1 MCIPLLWEKTVSKF
15 PRRTA
20 IIDAE
25 SGRKLTFDE
34 LNQFSNAVY
43 NVLKENGAGKSDGV
57 ALIMPNCVEYGYSRI
72 ALVSNNINFQWIL
85 AWCFQS
91 WSSLSAYQYELTSYG
106 YELGVTHSI

>member
-1 MCIPLLWEKTVSKF
+1 MQLQCLFDKRSCTSFMTGMALIDLYALAIASSWRAIASKKMCIPLLWEKTVSKF

-43 NVLKENGAGKSDGV
+43 NVLKDNGAEKSDGV
-57 ALIMPNCVEYGYSRI
+57 ALIMPNCVEYGYDNGS
-72 ALVSNNINFQWIL
+72 
-85 AWCFQS
+85 
-91 WSSLSAYQYELTSYG
+91 G
-106 YELGVTHSI
+106 

>member
-43 NVLKENGAGKSDGV
+43 NVLMESGADKSDGV
-57 ALIMPNCVEYGYSRI
+57 ALIMPNCVEYGYG
-72 ALVSNNINFQWIL
+72 LDKFG
-85 AWCFQS
+85 
-91 WSSLSAYQYELTSYG
+91 SSDERSSSG
-106 YELGVTHSI
+106 YPRC

>member
-43 NVLKENGAGKSDGV
+43 NVLKENGAEKSDGV
-57 ALIMPNCVEYGYSRI
+57 ALIMPNCVEYGYGLDKLGSSDERSSSGYSR
-72 ALVSNNINFQWIL
+72 
-85 AWCFQS
+85 C
-91 WSSLSAYQYELTSYG
+91 
-106 YELGVTHSI
+106 

>member
-1 MCIPLLWEKTVSKF
+1 MVERSLKRLTDRPTDRALPTAISWRAIASKKMCIPLLWEKTVSKF

-43 NVLKENGAGKSDGV
+43 NVLKENGAEKSDGV
-57 ALIMPNCVEYGYSRI
+57 ALIMHNCVEYG
-72 ALVSNNINFQWIL
+72 
-85 AWCFQS
+85 
-91 WSSLSAYQYELTSYG
+91 
-106 YELGVTHSI
+106 

>member
-1 MCIPLLWEKTVSKF
+1 MALIDLYALAIASSWIAIASKKMCIPLLWEKTVSKF

-43 NVLKENGAGKSDGV
+43 NVLKDNGAEKSDGV
-57 ALIMPNCVEYGYSRI
+57 ALIMPNCVEYGYDNGS
-72 ALVSNNINFQWIL
+72 
-85 AWCFQS
+85 
-91 WSSLSAYQYELTSYG
+91 G
-106 YELGVTHSI
+106 